1 MAEPLKANG
10 NGAAEGGAAGSAF
23 ASVKVPPS
31 PPRRLQR
38 FDSLHMEAGKIPGGH
53 SYAAKVCSSLALFLG
68 STDIFIF
75 LQYISKGTASISIP
89 VMMGTSSVP
98 HKTANKNS
106 QRKITVCTCNITDS
120 TVLSRKAAKSN

>member
-1 MAEPLKANG
+1 MPGPTRCVPLTMAEPLKANG

-89 VMMGTSSVP
+89 VMMGTSSQSRLAGRR
-98 HKTANKNS
+98 H
-106 QRKITVCTCNITDS
+106 CTWP
-120 TVLSRKAAKSN
+120 SRA